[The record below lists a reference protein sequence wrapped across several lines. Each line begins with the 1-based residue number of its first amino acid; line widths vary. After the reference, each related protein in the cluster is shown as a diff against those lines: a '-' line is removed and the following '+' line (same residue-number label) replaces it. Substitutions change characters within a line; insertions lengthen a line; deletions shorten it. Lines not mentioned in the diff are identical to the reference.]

1 MLKFRL
7 AESVCIRLVVIVMH
21 IEEAKMHLNEYQSS
35 LILVQKV
42 FILREG

>member
-7 AESVCIRLVVIVMH
+7 AEFVCIRLVVTVMH
-21 IEEAKMHLNEYQSS
+21 IEEAKMHLNEYQCS

-42 FILREG
+42 FRLRED